1 MPNRTCIIRPMSER
15 LTGILAGAS
24 AAAIWGGMYVV
35 SKVVLEVI
43 PPFSLLV
50 LRLILGAACLA
61 VIHLMTRARFPA
73 RRQVLPALAVG
84 VLGFG
89 LSLGL
94 QFVGTR
100 LSTAS
105 NAALVTSASPAFM
118 VLFAVPILGERATAR
133 RVAAL
138 ILASVGVVAVID
150 PTSIRLGIDLLRG
163 NLALLGAA
171 LTWGLYSILIRHL
184 SRDMPVLSVSLISF
198 LGGLLLAAPAS
209 ALELQSMAVGPLTGW
224 HWAGVLYLGL
234 ISTAL
239 AMYLW
244 NKSLALL
251 EAGVVSVLFF
261 AQPLVG
267 VSLGAILLGERL
279 GPAFWVGAVCISAGL
294 LLVARER
301 PRAIV
306 SQSRGPGTLEA
317 EQGGS

>member
-1 MPNRTCIIRPMSER
+1 MF
-15 LTGILAGAS
+15 GILSGAS

-50 LRLILGAACLA
+50 LRLLLGAGCLA
-61 VIHLMTRARFPA
+61 LILLLSRKGIPSRVHL
-73 RRQVLPALAVG
+73 LPALAVG
-84 VLGFG
+84 SLGFG

-118 VLFAVPILGERATAR
+118 VLFAIPILGERATPR

-138 ILASVGVVAVID
+138 ILAGIGVVAVIN
-150 PTSIRLGIDLLRG
+150 PTSVRLGVDLLWG
-163 NLALLGAA
+163 NLALLCAA
-171 LTWGLYSILIRHL
+171 LTWGLYSILIRRL
-184 SRDMPVLSVSLISF
+184 SRALPVLSVSLISF
-198 LGGLLLAAPAS
+198 LGGLVIAGPAAAV
-209 ALELQSMAVGPLTGW
+209 ELNSIPIGQVNGW
-224 HWAGVLYLGL
+224 HWLGVIYLG
-234 ISTAL
+234 IVSTAL

-251 EAGVVSVLFF
+251 EAGVVSLLFF

-279 GPAFWVGAVCISAGL
+279 GPAFWIGALFISGGL

-301 PRAIV
+301 PHAAAPAGQDRAFFETE
-306 SQSRGPGTLEA
+306 RGR
-317 EQGGS
+317 S

>member
-1 MPNRTCIIRPMSER
+1 M
-15 LTGILAGAS
+15 TGILAGAA

-35 SKVVLEVI
+35 SKVVLQVI
-43 PPFSLLV
+43 PPLTLLV
-50 LRLILGAACLA
+50 LRLILGAACLGA
-61 VIHLMTRARFPA
+61 IHLLTRAKFPD
-73 RRQVLPALAVG
+73 RRQTLVALAVG
-84 VLGFG
+84 ALGFG

-118 VLFAVPILGERATAR
+118 VLFAIPILGEPVTVR
-133 RVAAL
+133 RIAAL
-138 ILASVGVVAVID
+138 VLASIGVVAVID
-150 PTSIRLGIDLLRG
+150 PTSVRLGIDLLRG

-171 LTWGLYSILIRHL
+171 LTWGLYSILIRRL
-184 SRDMPVLSVSLISF
+184 SRNMPVLNVSLISF
-198 LGGLLLAAPAS
+198 TGGLLVAIPSS
-209 ALELQSMAVGPLTGW
+209 AIELRSIPVGPVAGW
-224 HWAGVLYLGL
+224 HWVGVLYLGL

-251 EAGVVSVLFF
+251 EAGVVSLLFF

-279 GPAFWVGAVCISAGL
+279 GPGFWVGAVCISAGL
-294 LLVARER
+294 LLVAREA
-301 PRAIV
+301 PGAV
-306 SQSRGPGTLEA
+306 VAHSRGSAVLEA
-317 EQGGS
+317 DRGAP